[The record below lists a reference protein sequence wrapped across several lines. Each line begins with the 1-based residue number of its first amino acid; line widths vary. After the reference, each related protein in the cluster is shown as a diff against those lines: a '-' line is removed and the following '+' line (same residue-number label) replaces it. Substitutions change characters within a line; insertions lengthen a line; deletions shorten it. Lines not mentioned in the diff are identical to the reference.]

1 MGKTDIQTISAQCVK
16 YLERFTGCAEFSV
29 HLGFLKEMATE
40 LNFNDIYESA
50 R

>member
-1 MGKTDIQTISAQCVK
+1 MGKTDIQTLSAQCVK
-16 YLERFTGCAEFSV
+16 YLGRFKGYEKHSV
-29 HLGFLKEMATE
+29 HLDFLKEMAPE

>member
-1 MGKTDIQTISAQCVK
+1 MGKADIQTISAQCVK
-16 YLERFTGCAEFSV
+16 YLERCTGYAELSV
-29 HLGFLKEMATE
+29 HLGFLKEITPE